1 MHHFLKMRSAE
12 SSGTG
17 GSGRSSSS
25 RTSSSRPGSA
35 MGRRWQQPTPGFGT
49 RTAPPPADAQ
59 VRADQIYKA
68 SVYADRKQEKPCVKG
83 DFVESGGMAH
93 FVPGG
98 RPMSRGSRSVGS
110 SSSTMSGSVRSE
122 DIYRA
127 QRERRRHAEHEGFK
141 AKRPGN
147 LYSRKENKEPAAVV
161 LDKAEQNW
169 APLGWRWQARD
180 NPDISPEECILF
192 VQDLGLPNDVGLR
205 LYEELDAEN
214 GLRGRE
220 GEAINSSD
228 LEWFVG
234 HFGPGGID
242 SSYLCYRPQVLPA
255 LRRCVGCEG
264 TSDCSWR
271 PGSGVGSSAFGTESG
286 RSRRPRSADPR
297 YRSDRSDD
305 SSSLVSSERS
315 FRQRPASARAATG
328 RPRSAGLS
336 STSSGSARRGY
347 PKPGK
352 SLINGFARSSGA
364 SATSEDGRYL
374 ELVDSAHAQAILAA
388 SSAASSAGS
397 SSCDSRRSSASYATS
412 AASTASSGGHHYR
425 SKPGKTYSVASCS
438 DRQSDLWSFERLHG
452 PMLQPGSGRSNTGGG
467 RSLLSGSSYDRRS
480 NPTYDST
487 GVALAVGSAITDTPP
502 SDDIFY
508 AESGNAVFACSGD
521 PSPREASGNRP
532 SSALARKLRWTPST
546 AGWPS
551 PDGSDA
557 RYVSDL
563 EVFKKASRPRSA
575 RQPSRKERTIHPDV
589 FRRLM
594 ERPRTM

>member
-1 MHHFLKMRSAE
+1 
-12 SSGTG
+12 
-17 GSGRSSSS
+17 
-25 RTSSSRPGSA
+25 
-35 MGRRWQQPTPGFGT
+35 
-49 RTAPPPADAQ
+49 
-59 VRADQIYKA
+59 
-68 SVYADRKQEKPCVKG
+68 
-83 DFVESGGMAH
+83 
-93 FVPGG
+93 
-98 RPMSRGSRSVGS
+98 MSRGSRSVGS
-110 SSSTMSGSVRSE
+110 SSSTVADSVRSE

-127 QRERRRHAEHEGFK
+127 HRERRRHAEHEGFK

-147 LYSRKENKEPAAVV
+147 LYSRNENKESAGVV

-169 APLGWRWQARD
+169 ASLGWRWQARD

-234 HFGPGGID
+234 HFGPAGID

-271 PGSGVGSSAFGTESG
+271 PGSGVGSSAPGSESG

-297 YRSDRSDD
+297 YRSDTSDD
-305 SSSLVSSERS
+305 GSSLVSYERS
-315 FRQRPASARAATG
+315 CRQRPASARAATG

-336 STSSGSARRGY
+336 STSSGAAPRGY
-347 PKPGK
+347 PKHGK
-352 SLINGFARSSGA
+352 SLLDGSARSSGA
-364 SATSEDGRYL
+364 SGTSEDGRYS
-374 ELVDSAHAQAILAA
+374 EFSESAHTPAALAA

-397 SSCDSRRSSASYATS
+397 SSCDSRSSASCATS
-412 AASTASSGGHHYR
+412 ASTASSLSSGGGGGHPYR
-425 SKPGKTYSVASCS
+425 SKLGKRYSVASSS

-452 PMLQPGSGRSNTGGG
+452 PSLRPGSGRSNTGGG

-487 GVALAVGSAITDTPP
+487 NVALAVGSAITDTPP

-508 AESGNAVFACSGD
+508 AESGNAMFACNGD
-521 PSPREASGNRP
+521 PSPRVSAGSRP

-551 PDGSDA
+551 PGASDA